1 MHFRQRRS
9 LFFFSMPSL
18 LQWCVQLFHSP
29 TTVNI
34 RNGGWCIVRRGG
46 WGGGVSDSNWRGW
59 CVHVHTGPVSL
70 FSLSFFLLPLSFHPH
85 PFTPLFI
92 LLFFL
97 FIPPCVPLLFF
108 SSLSNTHTQMLL
120 NTHTH
125 TLCSIPLA
133 CFYHRGLCPVIWS
146 PLLDASSMM
155 PLWINLRLHS
165 SP

>member
-46 WGGGVSDSNWRGW
+46 WGGWVTLIGGGDVCMCTLAQLASS
-59 CVHVHTGPVSL
+59 PSP
-70 FSLSFFLLPLSFHPH
+70 FFLLPLSFHPH

>member
-1 MHFRQRRS
+1 
-9 LFFFSMPSL
+9 MPSL

-46 WGGGVSDSNWRGW
+46 WGGWVTLIGGGDVCMCTLAQLASS
-59 CVHVHTGPVSL
+59 PSP
-70 FSLSFFLLPLSFHPH
+70 FYFPH

-92 LLFFL
+92 LLF
-97 FIPPCVPLLFF
+97 LLFF
-108 SSLSNTHTQMLL
+108 LLVSPFSFSLVSQTHTH
-120 NTHTH
+120 TVPVKHTH

>member
-9 LFFFSMPSL
+9 LFFFFNAVAAAVMYAVISFPDDCKHQKWRVMY
-18 LQWCVQLFHSP
+18 CKKG
-29 TTVNI
+29 
-34 RNGGWCIVRRGG
+34 RMGGGWVTLI
-46 WGGGVSDSNWRGW
+46 GGGDVCMCTLAQLASS
-59 CVHVHTGPVSL
+59 PSP
-70 FSLSFFLLPLSFHPH
+70 FFLLPLSFHPH

>member
-46 WGGGVSDSNWRGW
+46 WGGVSDSNWRGW

-70 FSLSFFLLPLSFHPH
+70 FSLSFFFAPTFLPSPSLYPPLHP
-85 PFTPLFI
+85 PLFP
-92 LLFFL
+92 FYSS
-97 FIPPCVPLLFF
+97 CVPLLFF

-133 CFYHRGLCPVIWS
+133 CFYHWGLCPVIWS
-146 PLLDASSMM
+146 LLLDASSMM